1 MKKLPFLLFFCC
13 LYLSSQAQSATKIE
27 LGVIDSISSDIL
39 GEDRKIW
46 VYVPEDNNNGVSF
59 AKTKY
64 PVVYLLDGDAH
75 FYSVVGMIRQLSS
88 VNGNTVCPKMIV
100 VGIPNTNRT
109 RDLTPTKGTPHPF
122 IDSMMIA
129 NSGGGEAFMQMLEKE
144 LIPHIEANYPT
155 QPYRMLIGHSFGGLT
170 AINALVNHTDLFNSY
185 VSIDP
190 SMWWSDQQ
198 LLNEIKGISNQE
210 KYKNKSLFL
219 GVANTMPEGMDTL
232 QVQKDITKPTEHIR
246 ALLDLGKH
254 LENHPNGL
262 NFKYQYYPNDN
273 HGSVPLITEYDAL
286 RYFFKNYRL
295 KMGPQDFMNPKAD
308 LIDRVVNHYAQL
320 TQQFGY
326 EIKPA
331 EQLVNQM
338 GYNFL
343 QMEQVELAARLF
355 KMNVA
360 NYPKSPNV
368 FDSLGDFYVA
378 TDDKAKAIDSFKKA
392 LALEELDYTRAKLIE
407 LETGAKK

>member
-1 MKKLPFLLFFCC
+1 MRVTLLTFLLSIF
-13 LYLSSQAQSATKIE
+13 YLNNYAQSDTKIE
-27 LGVIDSISSDIL
+27 LGKIDQIHSKIL
-39 GEDRKIW
+39 DEERKIW
-46 VYVPEDNNNGVSF
+46 VYVPDENNDGIEF

-122 IDSMMIA
+122 IDSTMIA
-129 NSGGGEAFMQMLEKE
+129 NSGGGEAFMEFMEKE
-144 LIPHIEANYPT
+144 LIPHIETNYPT
-155 QPYRMLIGHSFGGLT
+155 KPYRMLIGHSFGGLT
-170 AINALVNHTDLFNSY
+170 AMNALVNHTELFNSY

-198 LLNEIKGISNQE
+198 LLKEIKKLGNRK

-219 GVANTMPEGMDTL
+219 GIANTMSEGMDTL
-232 QVQKDITKPTEHIR
+232 QVQKDTTKVTEHIR
-246 ALLDLGKH
+246 ALIDLGKH
-254 LENHPNGL
+254 LTTHSNGL
-262 NFKYQYYPNDN
+262 NFKQKYYPNDD

-286 RYFFKNYRL
+286 RHIFKNYEL
-295 KMGPQDFMNPKAD
+295 KMGPQDFMNPSAD
-308 LIDRVVNHYAQL
+308 LIDRVKNHYTQL
-320 TQQFGY
+320 TEQFGY

-338 GYNFL
+338 GYQFL
-343 QMEQVELAARLF
+343 QMEQMELAVKLF
-355 KMNVA
+355 NMNVL

-368 FDSLGDFYVA
+368 YDSLGDFYV
-378 TDDKAKAIDSFKKA
+378 TTKNKAKAIDSFKKA
-392 LALEELDYTRAKLIE
+392 LALKEMDYTRDKLNE
-407 LETGAKK
+407 LENKK